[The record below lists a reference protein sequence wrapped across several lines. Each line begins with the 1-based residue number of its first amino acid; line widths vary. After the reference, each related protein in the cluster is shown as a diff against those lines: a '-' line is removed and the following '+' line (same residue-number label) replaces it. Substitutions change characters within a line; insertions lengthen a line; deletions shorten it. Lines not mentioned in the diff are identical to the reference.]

1 LQFFE
6 GGVFMFD
13 LAKDQTT
20 LNERAILRKLRV
32 WIIALGAACLLAGV
46 GIGAML
52 SGRPT
57 GAQADVQIAH
67 APEALSASFAEI
79 ARRVEPA
86 VVNIETIT
94 AQPELAEKDT
104 EDKDDQMSN
113 NPLLDMFR
121 RQARRPSRGVG
132 SGFIVSSKGY
142 ILTNEH
148 VVEGSSRII
157 VGLQSGEKF
166 RGTVVGIDEETD
178 VAVVKIDAPR
188 ELPTVTLG
196 DSNAAQVGDW
206 VLAMGSPFG
215 LDQTVTAGI
224 ISKKE
229 RETPYFTNFQRFLQT
244 DAAIN
249 RGNSGGPLVNMRGE
263 VIGINSQIATSTG
276 DYNGIG
282 FALPAS
288 EANFVY
294 KQILAQGKVRRGYL
308 GVTLESVKDE
318 FARVYGL
325 PEAKGAI
332 IMDVLPLTD
341 GQATPAAKAGM
352 QSNDIITEF
361 NGQPVLSAQDLI
373 QKVAGSPIGQ
383 SAAFTFLRERDGKL
397 EKMNATIVLGERPKT
412 AQAEP
417 DDPTTPKS
425 TGKESDLKGNGLHL
439 GITLAELTPQLI
451 AEKHLA
457 GVRGLYV
464 KEVDPNG
471 LAAEVRTG
479 GQQALTEGDVVTRIN
494 RVPVTTLA
502 DFQRVLGGLKAGDPI
517 VLQVS
522 RYVRER
528 VQTRIVQFTYQ

>member
-1 LQFFE
+1 LKV
-6 GGVFMFD
+6 VFMFD
-13 LAKDQTT
+13 LVKDQTT
-20 LNERAILRKLRV
+20 INERIILRKLRV
-32 WIIALGAACLLAGV
+32 WIIALGAACLLAGIGV
-46 GIGAML
+46 GAML
-52 SGRPT
+52 TGRST
-57 GAQADVQIAH
+57 VAQSEVQIAR

-86 VVNIETIT
+86 VVNIETMT
-94 AQPELAEKDT
+94 AATEVTEKDN
-104 EDKDDQMSN
+104 EDKDDQSAN

-121 RQARRPSRGVG
+121 RQARRPTRGVG
-132 SGFIVSSKGY
+132 SGFIVSPKGY

-148 VVEGSSRII
+148 VVEGSNRII

-178 VAVVKIDAPR
+178 VAVIKIDATR
-188 ELPTVTLG
+188 DLPAVILG

-206 VLAMGSPFG
+206 VLAIGSPFG

-229 RETPYFTNFQRFLQT
+229 RETPFFTSFQRFLQT

-282 FALPAS
+282 FALPAT

-294 KQILAQGKVRRGYL
+294 RQILTQGKVRRGYL

-318 FARVYGL
+318 YARVYGL
-325 PEAKGAI
+325 SEAKGAI
-332 IMDVLPLTD
+332 VMDVYPTQD
-341 GQATPAAKAGM
+341 GQPTPAAKAGM

-361 NGQPVLSAQDLI
+361 NGQPVVTAQDLI
-373 QKVAGSPIGQ
+373 EKVAASPVGQ
-383 SAAFTFLRERDGKL
+383 SVSFAFLRDRDGKL
-397 EKMNATIVLGERPKT
+397 EKMNANVVLGERPRQPQLNEVDESAKPNVDNK
-412 AQAEP
+412 QS
-417 DDPTTPKS
+417 TT
-425 TGKESDLKGNGLHL
+425 KGNGLHL
-439 GITLAELTPQLI
+439 GLTLAELTQQLI
-451 AEKHLA
+451 TDKHLA

-464 KEVDPNG
+464 KDVDPNG
-471 LAAEVRTG
+471 LAAEVRAAG
-479 GQQALTEGDVVTRIN
+479 GQQALNEGDVITRIN
-494 RVPVTTLA
+494 RVPVATLA
-502 DFQRVLGGLKAGDPI
+502 DFQRVVSGLKSGDPI

-522 RYVRER
+522 RYVRDR
-528 VQTRIVQFTYQ
+528 LTTRIVQFTYQ

>member
-1 LQFFE
+1 MFE
-6 GGVFMFD
+6 QS
-13 LAKDQTT
+13 KNHST
-20 LNERAILRKLRV
+20 LDERAILRKLRV
-32 WIIALGAACLLAGV
+32 WIIALGTACLLAGIGV
-46 GIGAML
+46 GAML

-57 GAQADVQIAH
+57 VAQNEALPSR

-86 VVNIETIT
+86 VVNIETI
-94 AQPELAEKDT
+94 ANAPEVADKELPADK
-104 EDKDDQMSN
+104 EDQSSN

-121 RQARRPSRGVG
+121 RQQRQPNRGVG
-132 SGFIVSSKGY
+132 SGFIVNAKGY

-148 VVEGSSRII
+148 VIQGQSRII

-166 RGTVVGIDEETD
+166 RGRVIGIDEETD
-178 VAVVKIDAPR
+178 VAVIKIEAGRD
-188 ELPTVTLG
+188 LPTVTLG

-206 VLAMGSPFG
+206 VLAIGSPFG

-294 KQILAQGKVRRGYL
+294 RQIVSQGKVRRGYL
-308 GVTLESVKDE
+308 GVTLDSVREE

-332 IMDVLPLTD
+332 VMDVYQTKD
-341 GQATPAAKAGM
+341 GQPTPAAKAGIE
-352 QSNDIITEF
+352 SNDIITEF

-373 QKVAGSPIGQ
+373 QKVAGSPIGE
-383 SAAFTFLRERDGKL
+383 SAAFTFLRDRDGKL
-397 EKMNATIVLGERPKT
+397 EKRTANVVLGERPPP
-412 AQAEP
+412 QQLGDAEQP
-417 DDPTTPKS
+417 AAPPS
-425 TGKESDLKGNGLHL
+425 KESNPKGNGLQL
-439 GITLAELTPQLI
+439 GITLTELTTQLTT
-451 AEKHLA
+451 EKHLT

-464 KEVDPNG
+464 KDVDPNG
-471 LAAEVRTG
+471 LAAEVRLANG
-479 GQQALTEGDVVTRIN
+479 AQALGEGDVITRIN
-494 RVPVTTLA
+494 RVPVVSLA
-502 DFQRVLGGLKAGDPI
+502 DFSRVLSGLKTGDPI
-517 VLQVS
+517 VLQVATYS
-522 RYVRER
+522 RALNRIT
-528 VQTRIVQFTYQ
+528 TRIVQFTYQ

>member
-1 LQFFE
+1 
-6 GGVFMFD
+6 MFD
-13 LAKDQTT
+13 LAKNQTT
-20 LNERAILRKLRV
+20 IDERAILRKLRV
-32 WIIALGAACLLAGV
+32 WIIGLGAACLLAGI
-46 GIGAML
+46 GLGAML
-52 SGRPT
+52 SGKPAV
-57 GAQADVQIAH
+57 AQNEVQIAH

-86 VVNIETIT
+86 VVNIETLT
-94 AQPELAEKDT
+94 AATDVAADKDN
-104 EDKDDQMSN
+104 EDKDDQSAN

-121 RQARRPSRGVG
+121 RQARRPTRGVG
-132 SGFIVSSKGY
+132 SGFIVSPKGY

-157 VGLQSGEKF
+157 VGLQSGEKY
-166 RGTVVGIDEETD
+166 RGRVVGIDEETD
-178 VAVVKIDAPR
+178 VAVVKIDTPQD
-188 ELPTVTLG
+188 LPTVTLG

-206 VLAMGSPFG
+206 VLAIGSPFG

-229 RETPYFTNFQRFLQT
+229 RETPFFTNFQRFLQT

-282 FALPAS
+282 FALPAV

-294 KQILAQGKVRRGYL
+294 RQILAQGKVRRGYL

-318 FARVYGL
+318 YARVYGL
-325 PEAKGAI
+325 SEAKGAI
-332 IMDVLPLTD
+332 VMDVQPTKD
-341 GQATPAAKAGM
+341 GQPTPAAKAGI

-373 QKVAGSPIGQ
+373 QKVASTPVGDSVT
-383 SAAFTFLRERDGKL
+383 FTFLRDREGRL
-397 EKMNATIVLGERPKT
+397 EKMTANVVLGERPKPQQVSEVND
-412 AQAEP
+412 AAPKPGDKAAE
-417 DDPTTPKS
+417 TKT
-425 TGKESDLKGNGLHL
+425 GLHL
-439 GITLAELTPQLI
+439 GLTLGELTQQLI
-451 AEKHLA
+451 TDKHLA

-464 KEVDPNG
+464 KDVDPNG
-471 LAAEVRTG
+471 LAAEIRGTS
-479 GQQALTEGDVVTRIN
+479 GQPALNEGDVITRIN

-502 DFQRVLGGLKAGDPI
+502 DFQRVVGGLKTGDPI
-517 VLQVS
+517 VLHVS
-522 RYVRER
+522 RYDRDR
-528 VQTRIVQFTYQ
+528 VITRIVQFTYQ

>member
-1 LQFFE
+1 
-6 GGVFMFD
+6 MFD
-13 LAKDQTT
+13 LAKDPTI
-20 LNERAILRKLRV
+20 LNERAILRKLRI
-32 WIIALGAACLLAGV
+32 WIIALGTACLLAGIGV
-46 GIGAML
+46 GAML

-57 GAQADVQIAH
+57 VAQNEVQIAR

-86 VVNIETIT
+86 VVNIETLT
-94 AQPELAEKDT
+94 AATEVADKDN
-104 EDKDDQMSN
+104 EDKDDQSSN

-121 RQARRPSRGVG
+121 RQARRPTRGVG
-132 SGFIVSSKGY
+132 SGFIVSPKGY

-157 VGLQSGEKF
+157 VGLQSGEKY
-166 RGTVVGIDEETD
+166 RGRVVGIDEETD
-178 VAVVKIDAPR
+178 MAVIKIDATQD
-188 ELPTVTLG
+188 LPTVTLG

-206 VLAMGSPFG
+206 VLAIGSPFG

-229 RETPYFTNFQRFLQT
+229 RETPFFTNFQRFLQT

-282 FALPAS
+282 FALPAV

-294 KQILAQGKVRRGYL
+294 RQILAQGKVRRGYL
-308 GVTLESVKDE
+308 GVTLDSVKDE

-332 IMDVLPLTD
+332 ITDVLPTKD
-341 GQATPAAKAGM
+341 GQPTPAAKAGM
-352 QSNDIITEF
+352 QSSDIITEF
-361 NGQPVLSAQDLI
+361 NGQPVTNAQDLI
-373 QKVAGSPIGQ
+373 QKVAATPVGET
-383 SAAFTFLRERDGKL
+383 AAFTFLRDRDGKL
-397 EKMNATIVLGERPKT
+397 EKLSANVVLGERPPLPQLGELT
-412 AQAEP
+412 EP
-417 DDPTTPKS
+417 AAPKIKE
-425 TGKESDLKGNGLHL
+425 KESDPKGNGLHL
-439 GITLAELTPQLI
+439 GVTLAELTQQLI
-451 AEKHLA
+451 TDKHLT

-471 LAAEVRTG
+471 LAAEVG
-479 GQQALTEGDVVTRIN
+479 GAGGRQALNEGDVITRIN

-502 DFQRVLGGLKAGDPI
+502 DFQRVLGVLKTGDPI

-522 RYVRER
+522 RFVRDR
-528 VQTRIVQFTYQ
+528 VTTRIVQFTYQ

>member
-1 LQFFE
+1 
-6 GGVFMFD
+6 MFD
-13 LAKDQTT
+13 LAKDQSTI
-20 LNERAILRKLRV
+20 NERAILRKLRV
-32 WIIALGAACLLAGV
+32 WIIALGVACLLAGIGV
-46 GIGAML
+46 GAML

-57 GAQADVQIAH
+57 VAQNEVQIAH

-86 VVNIETIT
+86 VVNIETMT
-94 AQPELAEKDT
+94 AASEVAEKDT
-104 EDKDDQMSN
+104 EDKDDEATN

-148 VVEGSSRII
+148 VVEGSTRII
-157 VGLQSGEKF
+157 VGLQSGEKY
-166 RGTVVGIDEETD
+166 RGRVVGIDEETD
-178 VAVVKIDAPR
+178 VAVVKIEAPQD
-188 ELPTVTLG
+188 LPTVTLG

-206 VLAMGSPFG
+206 VLAIGSPFG

-229 RETPYFTNFQRFLQT
+229 RETPFFTNFQRFLQT

-282 FALPAS
+282 FALPAV

-294 KQILAQGKVRRGYL
+294 RQILAQGKVRRGYL

-318 FARVYGL
+318 YARVYGL
-325 PEAKGAI
+325 AEAKGAI
-332 IMDVLPLTD
+332 IMDVQPTKDGLP
-341 GQATPAAKAGM
+341 TPAAKAGM

-373 QKVAGSPIGQ
+373 QKVAATPVGE
-383 SAAFTFLRERDGKL
+383 SASLTFLRDRDGKL
-397 EKMNATIVLGERPKT
+397 EKMTASVVLGERPKL
-412 AQAEP
+412 QQLSEV
-417 DDPTTPKS
+417 DDSATPKDK
-425 TGKESDLKGNGLHL
+425 GKEADPKGNGLHL
-439 GITLAELTPQLI
+439 GVTLAELTQQLI
-451 AEKHLA
+451 TEKHLT

-471 LAAEVRTG
+471 LAAEVRNTT
-479 GQQALTEGDVVTRIN
+479 GQQALNEGDVITRIN
-494 RVPVTTLA
+494 RVPVSTLA
-502 DFQRVLGGLKAGDPI
+502 DFQRVISGLKSGDPI

-522 RYVRER
+522 RYIRDR
-528 VQTRIVQFTYQ
+528 VTTRIVQFTYQ

>member
-1 LQFFE
+1 
-6 GGVFMFD
+6 MFD
-13 LAKDQTT
+13 LVKDQSTI
-20 LNERAILRKLRV
+20 NERAILRKLRL
-32 WIIALGAACLLAGV
+32 WIIALGAACLLAGIGV
-46 GIGAML
+46 GAML

-57 GAQADVQIAH
+57 VAQSEAQIAH

-86 VVNIETIT
+86 VVNIETMT
-94 AQPELAEKDT
+94 AATEVADKDN
-104 EDKDDQMSN
+104 EDKEEQSSN

-132 SGFIVSSKGY
+132 SGFIVSPKGY

-148 VVEGSSRII
+148 VVEGSNRII

-188 ELPTVTLG
+188 DLPTVTLG

-206 VLAMGSPFG
+206 VLAIGSPFG

-229 RETPYFTNFQRFLQT
+229 RETPFFTNFQRFLQT

-249 RGNSGGPLVNMRGE
+249 RGNRGGPLVNMRGE

-282 FALPAS
+282 FALPAM

-294 KQILAQGKVRRGYL
+294 RQILAQGKVRRGYL

-318 FARVYGL
+318 YARVYGL
-325 PEAKGAI
+325 AEAKGAI
-332 IMDVLPLTD
+332 VMDVQPTKD
-341 GQATPAAKAGM
+341 GQPTPAAKAGM
-352 QSNDIITEF
+352 QSNDIIIEF
-361 NGQPVLSAQDLI
+361 NSQPVLTAQDLI
-373 QKVAGSPIGQ
+373 EKVAASPVGQ
-383 SAAFTFLRERDGKL
+383 SVNFTFLRDRDGKL
-397 EKMNATIVLGERPKT
+397 EKMNTTVVLGERPKPR
-412 AQAEP
+412 QLSELN
-417 DDPTTPKS
+417 DPTKS
-425 TGKESDLKGNGLHL
+425 RSEEKSADSKAKGLHL
-439 GITLAELTPQLI
+439 GLTLAELTQQLI
-451 AEKHLA
+451 TDKHLA

-464 KEVDPNG
+464 KEVDPSG
-471 LAAEVRTG
+471 LAAEVRAAG
-479 GQQALTEGDVVTRIN
+479 GVPALNEGDVITKIN
-494 RVPVTTLA
+494 RVPVSTLA
-502 DFQRVLGGLKAGDPI
+502 DFQRIVSGLKAGDPI

-522 RYVRER
+522 SYVRGR
-528 VQTRIVQFTYQ
+528 VATRIVQFTYQ